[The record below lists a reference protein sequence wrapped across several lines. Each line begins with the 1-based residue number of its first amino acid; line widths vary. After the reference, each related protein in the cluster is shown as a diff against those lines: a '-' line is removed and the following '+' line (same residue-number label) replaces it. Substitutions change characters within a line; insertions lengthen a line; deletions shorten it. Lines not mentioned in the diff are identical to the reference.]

1 MTSARHAQTQARR
14 RNILDAALALFL
26 ERGVSETTAD
36 DIRARSGVSV
46 GSLYHHFAG
55 GKDDVAAALYLET
68 IAEYQAGFLAELRR
82 HRQAATGVRATVR
95 YHLRWVEAHRD
106 AARFLF
112 NYGDLELRSPT
123 DDGLAQL
130 NARLVTEVHHWA
142 TDVGAEELTNLQ
154 VDVATAIWIGPAQ
167 QFARRWLA
175 GGTTT
180 SIARAARL
188 LAAGA
193 SAALLA
199 ATFVPSAIDGTRMEQ
214 RDGTN
219 RGRRHDVRTNRH
231 ATFPTRLGKPRK
243 TREE

>member
-1 MTSARHAQTQARR
+1 MVSARQARTQTRR
-14 RNILDAALALFL
+14 RNILDTALALFL

-36 DIRARSGVSV
+36 DIRARSGASV

-55 GKDDVAAALYLET
+55 GKEEVAAALYLET

-95 YHLRWVEAHRD
+95 YHLRWVETHRD

-112 NYGDLELRSPT
+112 NYGDLELRSPI
-123 DDGLAQL
+123 DDELAQL
-130 NARLVTEVHHWA
+130 NARLVTEVRNWA
-142 TDVGAEELTNLQ
+142 TDVGAEELTNVP

-180 SIARAARL
+180 SIDRAARV

-193 SAALLA
+193 SAALSA
-199 ATFVPSAIDGTRMEQ
+199 ATRLRPIGD
-214 RDGTN
+214 
-219 RGRRHDVRTNRH
+219 RRHSEGGERWNES
-231 ATFPTRLGKPRK
+231 GS
-243 TREE
+243 